1 MARKNKNLAG
11 FGDVANVNINNN
23 DNENNNVNVDNIE
36 SIEKEHT
43 TSNDEFLDQLIE
55 GNQKKKKQAKVT
67 GVYLEPELEKI
78 LDQLARKGGK
88 GAKSKI
94 VNESLRLVFERK
106 GLI

>member
-11 FGDVANVNINNN
+11 FGDVANIDVNDNINS
-23 DNENNNVNVDNIE
+23 DNNNEVRTVEIE
-36 SIEKEHT
+36 TTGNKEG
-43 TSNDEFLDQLIE
+43 FLDQLIE

-67 GVYLEPELEKI
+67 GIYLEPEVEKT
-78 LDQLARKGGK
+78 LDQLAKKGGK

-94 VNESLRLVFERK
+94 VNEALRLVFEQK